1 MTTRFDSKR
10 VVFYV
15 KMILWGGDKLR
26 ASFFVNF
33 ALDLRGCL
41 MQLHSIFTLGV
52 GGGFCG
58 LRLYPLYRI
67 RIMPRPGSSII
78 NNIPLFIFFN

>member
-52 GGGFCG
+52 GGL
-58 LRLYPLYRI
+58 LRAE
-67 RIMPRPGSSII
+67 II
-78 NNIPLFIFFN
+78 PIVPDTDNADTGK